1 MLAKFELRAVRFS
14 CYITDSHTDVLERV
28 CENCNLL
35 FELIRL
41 PMPCCVGVAQEVW
54 VNHGKTTVS
63 LCARLN
69 CCVLIVY

>member
-35 FELIRL
+35 FEIIRL
-41 PMPCCVGVAQEVW
+41 PMPCCVDVAQEVW
-54 VNHGKTTVS
+54 VNHGKISVFF
-63 LCARLN
+63 LVRDLFAVC
-69 CCVLIVY
+69 